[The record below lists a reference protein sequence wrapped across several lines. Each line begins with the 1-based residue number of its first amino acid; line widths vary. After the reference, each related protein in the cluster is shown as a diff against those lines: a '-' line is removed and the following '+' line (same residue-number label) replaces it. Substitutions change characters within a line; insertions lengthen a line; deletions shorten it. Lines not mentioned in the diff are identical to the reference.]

1 MTSADEA
8 TGRPTEEIVP
18 KDAFSPAHTDRYPL
32 MIRFIRSTR
41 CVYVFFLYL
50 FTKGHFVF
58 NMDGGDGDRSDGGS
72 DGGGFP
78 PP

>member
-18 KDAFSPAHTDRYPL
+18 KDAFSPARTDRHPL

-41 CVYVFFLYL
+41 CVYVFSPISFH
-50 FTKGHFVF
+50 KGYFVF
-58 NMDGGDGDRSDGGS
+58 NGDGGGGGGGGV
-72 DGGGFP
+72 GGGFP
-78 PP
+78 LP